1 MMPPPGS
8 RVISCENVIRPPAIT
23 DGPRLLRH
31 TCIHRLSKSRGMVPP
46 PTKRRSPHPASC
58 AQVGR
63 SRFPMGRG
71 AGPGTSRSR
80 IVPSRLHA
88 VVLPVQRL
96 QPEFTP
102 STRVSGSGADPGAF
116 AGDPLRPMESELH
129 ALARRPRGPTHAAP
143 QSRCYGLRRVRRN
156 AAGKARWGKHFGV
169 HRTVRSPFNRV
180 EAPRLINTKSRLQG
194 LCSEP
199 QALLRRPSSAPCAPN
214 VEPGPLGR
222 DSRQAATTLAK
233 RTDSRKSRAFRR

>member
-1 MMPPPGS
+1 
-8 RVISCENVIRPPAIT
+8 
-23 DGPRLLRH
+23 
-31 TCIHRLSKSRGMVPP
+31 MVPP

-116 AGDPLRPMESELH
+116 AGDPLRPMESERH
-129 ALARRPRGPTHAAP
+129 ALARRPRGPTRSAP

-180 EAPRLINTKSRLQG
+180 DALRPINTKSRLQG
-194 LCSEP
+194 LRSEP
-199 QALLRRPSSAPCAPN
+199 QALLRRPNLGAMCAECRTGTSGTRLPSSGDHVSKKDRFAQ
-214 VEPGPLGR
+214 EPGVPEVMGQSSGPLSVPVGAGGGGR
-222 DSRQAATTLAK
+222 NRVPRPRCNPFEV
-233 RTDSRKSRAFRR
+233 RTV